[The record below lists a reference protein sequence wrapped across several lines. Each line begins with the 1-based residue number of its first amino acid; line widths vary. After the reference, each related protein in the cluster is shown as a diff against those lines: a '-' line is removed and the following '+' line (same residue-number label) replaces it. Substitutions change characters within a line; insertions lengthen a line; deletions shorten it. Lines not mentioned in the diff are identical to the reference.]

1 MKVLFKYSAI
11 FLLFL
16 QSALYAQLVNSN
28 QSVNSN
34 DPDYYIQGMR
44 ALLNKDT
51 LSAEK
56 LFKKS
61 INEDSNPESFYELSK
76 IYFNRNTIYRRAIA
90 RELLQKAI
98 FKKPKNIKY
107 KYLMAKLLNKIS
119 DGMAYKIYK
128 EIVEID
134 STQANALYHMGK
146 IKENDFNEYH
156 DSYLRASEFVSLSYE
171 KYAHE
176 DFNTAKKFLLNAIK
190 YDSLLSDAYLQL
202 SFLYEDNGEPAKGIP
217 ILKKLEALYP
227 NNKDA
232 HLYLGLLYYENN
244 KIDSAFKEYQKAIS
258 LMTDS
263 ERVDFTFKSVKKLL
277 NPVLSEVFKK
287 YSVDELHEIINK
299 FWEINDPLYLTNYNE
314 RLLEHYSRVAYAN
327 LRYTVKFKNLPGWE
341 TDRGE
346 AIIRYGVPLKKFR
359 YRPSINAGGRTV
371 IFMKTDV
378 WYYKYFKLGFYD
390 QFMNGDYVYSE
401 QMPGSRF
408 ISQFGGD
415 TPMLV
420 DYLRKDYFEEYTP
433 KFNGPK
439 ITVPF
444 DIVQFK
450 DENYNYTDV
459 YINYGLTP
467 IDSLKRGNAYDYN
480 HELGLF
486 FFDSLYN
493 PIIHEKKEIVLLP
506 DSHIV
511 HVEKDS
517 TLLVNSIKMTAYPD
531 SGTLAFE
538 IIRKFDKGVSSNHFK
553 FKAKKFEPYKLG
565 MSDLILASKAGSND
579 PSFAA
584 ITRGNI
590 GLLPNPTNTFTNKDP
605 FYIYYELYN
614 LKVNENG
621 LNSYEQKLILEKEDD
636 SSSLNKTVNSI
647 LNIIG
652 LGKNKE
658 EVIVT
663 TKYQTQGPDPQM
675 YFRLD
680 MSNYRPGN
688 YILTINVKDNLTGNE
703 VSSQTILHY
712 K

>member
-1 MKVLFKYSAI
+1 MKFLFKYAAV
-11 FLLFL
+11 FLLTI
-16 QSALYAQLVNSN
+16 QAALYAQSINNNV
-28 QSVNSN
+28 
-34 DPDYYIQGMR
+34 PDYYNLGIR

-56 LFKKS
+56 FFKKS
-61 INEDSNPESFYELSK
+61 IFEDSNPESLYELAK
-76 IYFNRNTIYRRAIA
+76 IYFDYNTVYRRIEA
-90 RELLQKAI
+90 RGLLQEAI
-98 FKKPKNIKY
+98 LKKPKNIKY

-119 DGMAYKIYK
+119 DGMAYNIYK
-128 EIVEID
+128 EIIEID
-134 STQANALYHMGK
+134 STQAKALYNMGK
-146 IKENDFNEYH
+146 IKGNDFNEYH
-156 DSYLRASEFVSLSYE
+156 DSYFKASEFASLSYE
-171 KYAHE
+171 KYAQE
-176 DFNTAKKFLLNAIK
+176 DFKTAKKYLFDAIK
-190 YDSLLSDAYLQL
+190 YDSLLANAYLQL
-202 SFLYEDNGEPAKGIP
+202 SFLYEDNGESAKGIP
-217 ILKKLEALYP
+217 ILKKLEELYP
-227 NNKDA
+227 QNKEA

-244 KIDSAFKEYQKAIS
+244 RIDSSFKEYQRALS

-263 ERVDFTFKSVKKLL
+263 ERTDFTYKSVKELL
-277 NPVLSEVFKK
+277 SPVLSDVFKK
-287 YSVDELHEIINK
+287 YSEDELHEIINK
-299 FWEINDPLYLTNYNE
+299 FWEINDPLYLTDYNE

-327 LRYTVKFKNLPGWE
+327 LRYTVKFKNLPGWK

-346 AIIRYGVPLKKFR
+346 AIIRYGMPLKRIR
-359 YRPSINAGGRTV
+359 YRPAINAGGRSQ

-390 QFMNGDYVYSE
+390 QFLNGDYVYSE
-401 QMPGSRF
+401 QMPGSMF
-408 ISQFGGD
+408 ISQFAGD

-420 DYLRKDYFEEYTP
+420 DYLRKDYFEDYTP

-439 ITVPF
+439 INVPF
-444 DIVQFK
+444 DIVQLK

-467 IDSLKRGNAYDYN
+467 VDSLKRGNVYDYN

-493 PIIHEKKEIVLLP
+493 PIIHEKKQIVQLP
-506 DSHIV
+506 DSHKINIV
-511 HVEKDS
+511 NDS
-517 TLLVNSIKMTAYPD
+517 TLLINSVQMTIYPD

-565 MSDLILASKAGSND
+565 MSDLILASKAGPND
-579 PSFAA
+579 PSFAT
-584 ITRGNI
+584 ISRGNI

-605 FYIYYELYN
+605 LYIYYELYN
-614 LKVNENG
+614 MKVNKNS
-621 LNSYEQKLILEKEDD
+621 LNDYEQQIKLTKEDN
-636 SSSLNKTVNSI
+636 SSSLNKTLNSI
-647 LNIIG
+647 LNIVG
-652 LGKNKE
+652 LGKKKE

-663 TKYQTQGPDPQM
+663 TKYQTQGTNPRM

-680 MSNYRPGN
+680 MSNYQPGN
-688 YILTINVKDNLTGNE
+688 YILTITVKDNYTGNE